1 MPSSLF
7 GNSAKPNQ
15 TKPSKAA
22 GMIGMV
28 GKLSQIVGMLQRST
42 PEEAAE
48 KLAQMNPAFA
58 EFRKKYANASIEQI
72 AQENGFDVDGVKAIL
87 QALHLI

>member
-7 GNSAKPNQ
+7 GNSPKPQQSRKN
-15 TKPSKAA
+15 S
-22 GMIGMV
+22 GGLMGMV
-28 GKLSQIVGMLQRST
+28 GQLSQVVGMLQRSD

-48 KLAQMNPAFA
+48 KLAAMNPAFA
-58 EFRKKYANASIEQI
+58 EFRRKYKNASLEQI

-87 QALHLI
+87 QALHLL